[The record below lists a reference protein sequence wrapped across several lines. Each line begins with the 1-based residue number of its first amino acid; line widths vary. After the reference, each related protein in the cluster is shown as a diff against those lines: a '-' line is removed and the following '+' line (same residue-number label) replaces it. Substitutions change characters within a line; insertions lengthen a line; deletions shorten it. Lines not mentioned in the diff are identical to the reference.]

1 MQTGHKPVATA
12 ETAEQR
18 QGLLCGVVDFF
29 QNGSDL
35 LGAPKTQLLE
45 ARPASEV
52 ASPSVVELRLAFVFT
67 ADAEMA

>member
-1 MQTGHKPVATA
+1 MESSDPDLHSSNANGPQARGYSR
-12 ETAEQR
+12 TAEQR

-45 ARPASEV
+45 ARPSF
-52 ASPSVVELRLAFVFT
+52 R
-67 ADAEMA
+67 